1 MFPFFNSSRI
11 AALASAFILLSPYIG
26 ATGSSAQE
34 AKQSIRPASEI
45 ETIIRDYILKNPEI
59 IIEALQILEERRE
72 VEQNELQKQLIA
84 RNEDVLLT
92 SEHQTVFGNPNGD
105 VTLIEFFDY
114 NCGFCRESLSHVERL
129 VKEDPNLRVI
139 LKEFPVLGQGSQ
151 DAARVAIAASKIDPV
166 KYLQLHMKLL
176 SAREQA
182 DQKLALKIA
191 ENVGYDMEKIREY
204 MAKPAIEEAISE
216 VYGIA
221 NDLGLTGTPTFIIGT
236 EILPG
241 AVGHDV
247 LREKLDSMRKCGE
260 TVCS

>member
-1 MFPFFNSSRI
+1 
-11 AALASAFILLSPYIG
+11 
-26 ATGSSAQE
+26 
-34 AKQSIRPASEI
+34 
-45 ETIIRDYILKNPEI
+45 
-59 IIEALQILEERRE
+59 
-72 VEQNELQKQLIA
+72 
-84 RNEDVLLT
+84 LLT